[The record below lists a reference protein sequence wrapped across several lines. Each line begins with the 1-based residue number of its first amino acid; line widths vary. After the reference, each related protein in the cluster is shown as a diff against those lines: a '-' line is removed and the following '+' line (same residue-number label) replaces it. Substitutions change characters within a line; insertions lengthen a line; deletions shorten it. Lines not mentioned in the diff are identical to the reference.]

1 MWRCAACGGENPAET
16 KFCGHCG
23 APVVDTPATAA
34 TEPPAYD
41 TGAASALRSF
51 VTGSVA
57 DRLVETGGQLPEER
71 RLVTALF
78 ADVSGFTLL
87 ADRLDPEELIEVI
100 DPVITTLSD
109 VVGRYDGYVEK
120 YAGDANAHQQQMFG
134 DSLHAA
140 LTLEEVRAIVTRL
153 GFEASKVQQTTD
165 RHWTWA
171 SSR

>member
-1 MWRCAACGGENPAET
+1 MSGLHVAAQVCSVAGLYACLVGAADIWRCAACGGENPADT

-23 APVVDTPATAA
+23 APAEEIPATAA

-78 ADVSGFTLL
+78 ADVSGFTAL

-100 DPVITTLSD
+100 DPVITTLGD
-109 VVGRYDGYVEK
+109 VS
-120 YAGDANAHQQQMFG
+120 AG
-134 DSLHAA
+134 
-140 LTLEEVRAIVTRL
+140 
-153 GFEASKVQQTTD
+153 TTD
-165 RHWTWA
+165 T
-171 SSR
+171 SRSTPATRYSRCSGPR